1 MFLETSQ
8 RHISQAED
16 VASLLD
22 SVGVPK
28 AKVRG
33 GAMAWFHRCFL
44 RELGGCNGRVWAKTV
59 VDFRLL
65 MIFGWGGIMGGKT
78 TSFVT
83 AFKKFTWNQGICRCF
98 PFNYSYNC
106 MVVFESSWNWP
117 KKTHTHTQSP
127 VATTSKWMKP
137 YKRSQNVA
145 QMARMA
151 RVEVLGGQG
160 GEYVLIEQWKNLGC
174 LGVI

>member
-28 AKVRG
+28 AKVG
-33 GAMAWFHRCFL
+33 GGTMAWFHRCFL

-65 MIFGWGGIMGGKT
+65 MIFGWGGIMGEKQHPL
-78 TSFVT
+78 SRPSKNSPEIREFVDV
-83 AFKKFTWNQGICRCF
+83 F

-117 KKTHTHTQSP
+117 KNTHTQSP

-160 GEYVLIEQWKNLGC
+160 GDMF
-174 LGVI
+174 